1 MDFFL
6 VKNIS
11 WDKAVVGHD
20 TIYIKKRS
28 KLTIIVL
35 SSFKSSIIKYSVAG
49 LYIMINNPTAI
60 TRCSALMTL
69 KQQVSAAE
77 IDNS

>member
-20 TIYIKKRS
+20 TIHIKKRS

-49 LYIMINNPTAI
+49 
-60 TRCSALMTL
+60 
-69 KQQVSAAE
+69 
-77 IDNS
+77 

>member
-35 SSFKSSIIKYSVAG
+35 SSFKSGIIKYSVAG
-49 LYIMINNPTAI
+49 
-60 TRCSALMTL
+60 
-69 KQQVSAAE
+69 
-77 IDNS
+77 